1 MFRCRAF
8 GSILWF
14 FGLVAC
20 ATGVLAPAGEARA
33 ELKPA
38 PPPRVCVGEP
48 ARCSASAGAEA
59 PTTVKW
65 NPGHYMISNSIGSVP
80 ADHFTALSNEPL
92 LKGIRQ
98 RYWWAALEPS
108 KGAYDF
114 SLIDADLA
122 RLEGMNKRLVITVA
136 DRSWSGT
143 SAAGKLPAYLASDPV
158 YSGGWFVKP
167 DDMGVIAR
175 LWDPTVME
183 RVIALYAALAA
194 RYDGHPNVEG
204 VVLGETSPGFNASPS
219 GYSRGTLA
227 AQLKRQITA
236 VRKSW
241 PKSNVFMY
249 TNSLVGELQAIVE
262 HAYQQQAGV
271 GGPDVLAPPHKG
283 IAGDRIVMGIEPG
296 AVRDYRGLTP
306 IGYEVQSPEL
316 CGKEGCFLPSV
327 LRDYAVG
334 TLRATHLFWVK
345 MGTEKDTATAK
356 YSWQYGIVPAIRAT
370 NGKINTACP
379 ANYGGRCATR

>member
-1 MFRCRAF
+1 MVRCRTFTA
-8 GSILWF
+8 LQNV
-14 FGLVAC
+14 LALAAC
-20 ATGVLAPAGEARA
+20 AVGALLTAAPAHA
-33 ELKPA
+33 ELRPSA
-38 PPPRVCVGEP
+38 PPRVCVGDP
-48 ARCSASAGAEA
+48 ARCDGDSHGQGLA
-59 PTTVKW
+59 TIKW
-65 NPGHYMISNSIGSVP
+65 NPGHYMISNTIGSIP
-80 ADHFTALSNEPL
+80 ADHFTALAGEPL

-108 KGAYDF
+108 KGRYDF
-114 SLIDADLA
+114 SVIDADLA
-122 RLEGMNKRLVITVA
+122 KLQGMGKRLVITVA

-143 SAAGKLPAYLASDPV
+143 SASGKLPSYLASDPA

-167 DDMGVIAR
+167 NDMGVIAR
-175 LWDPTVME
+175 LWDPTVMD

-219 GYSRGTLA
+219 GYSRSTLA
-227 AQLKRQITA
+227 VQLKRQIAA
-236 VRKSW
+236 VRGAW

-249 TNSLVGELQAIVE
+249 TNFLSGELQAIVE
-262 HAYQQQAGV
+262 HAYQKQTGA
-271 GGPDVLAPPHKG
+271 GGPDVLPPPHKG
-283 IAGDRIVMGIEPG
+283 AIGDRIIMGIEPG
-296 AVRDYRGLTP
+296 AVRDYRGRMP
-306 IGYEVQSPEL
+306 IAYEVQTPEL

-334 TLRATHLFWVK
+334 KLGATHLFWVK
-345 MGTEKDTATAK
+345 MGTQKDTATAK

-379 ANYGGRCATR
+379 ANYGGRCAPR